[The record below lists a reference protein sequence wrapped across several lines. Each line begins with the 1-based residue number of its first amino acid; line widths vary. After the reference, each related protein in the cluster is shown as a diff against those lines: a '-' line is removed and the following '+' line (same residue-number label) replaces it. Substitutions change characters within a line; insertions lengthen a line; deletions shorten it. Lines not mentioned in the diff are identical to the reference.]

1 MWLYYPRAIASLE
14 AQEFARRE
22 AVGFFG
28 WLVSLLFIPRQILES
43 LELCKSGTHGS
54 NLSPW
59 MVNLI
64 SIQT

>member
-1 MWLYYPRAIASLE
+1 MWLYYHRAIVSLE
-14 AQEFARRE
+14 AQEFVRRE

-28 WLVSLLFIPRQILES
+28 RLFLVAFIPRQILES
-43 LELCKSGTHGS
+43 LELCKSGIHSS

-64 SIQT
+64 SI